1 MVAGVRTK
9 EGESCVCSTEVLGS
23 ILTSPR
29 RPAGQSPFLRTRGLL
44 DRNGRGEKQPIW
56 QLRLGETGIG
66 VAGSVSHGMMGVA
79 GRCCPVS
86 RGALSAQKELSH
98 VNVGGL
104 HPVLAMGTDMR
115 SVIADGGTG
124 TRGGLLGVPGAS
136 APRPVRSSLG
146 RCAEEGA
153 GRVWAQGGGH
163 SLRRGS
169 GSAGGQGALSTPG
182 AVPGAGLGAWPGVP
196 PSGRGETSDVLA
208 LHTARL

>member
-1 MVAGVRTK
+1 M
-9 EGESCVCSTEVLGS
+9 
-23 ILTSPR
+23 
-29 RPAGQSPFLRTRGLL
+29 
-44 DRNGRGEKQPIW
+44 
-56 QLRLGETGIG
+56 
-66 VAGSVSHGMMGVA
+66 
-79 GRCCPVS
+79 S
-86 RGALSAQKELSH
+86 RGALSAQKELSP

-115 SVIADGGTG
+115 GVIADGGTG

-136 APRPVRSSLG
+136 APRPVRSTPG

-163 SLRRGS
+163 SLRRGP